1 MLPHQ
6 LPASRRRAPGT
17 PLAKLVCGDF
27 ANFRR
32 APYFVDSR
40 KAENVFRQAF
50 LLTFFVLLAASGSH
64 AQTTAE
70 LQHHSAKRANT
81 SDTWPQ
87 QAVRGAHAMVVT
99 DEALGSQAG
108 VTILK
113 QGGNAVDAAVAV
125 AFALAVVEP
134 AAGNI
139 GGGGF
144 MLVRLADG
152 KTNFFDY
159 REVAPANAT
168 RDMYI
173 QNGKLVPDAST
184 LGYRSVAVPGTVA
197 GLELALKTHGT
208 MKLAQVMA
216 PAIHLAKNG
225 FAITEKLVREFDD
238 EKPGLEKFS
247 VSKRLFL
254 TNSQNKNHPYKV
266 GDIFRQP
273 ELAATLERIAK
284 NGAADFYRGE
294 TARMLVADM
303 QSNGG
308 IITADDLTNY
318 QPKIREVLRAH
329 YQIEG
334 HRWDVLTSPPPS
346 SGGVAIIEA
355 LNILRQTQLKGWDDL
370 QSVRMVLEAMRRV
383 FADRAAYLADP
394 DYSDVPVAGLISD
407 CYGQELFATIDPQHA
422 SSSKEIKA
430 GIPHVCGISAGQ
442 SVAPNTG
449 VSLGEGPHTTHFS
462 VVDSAENAVASTY
475 TLNDSYGSHV
485 TSSAGF
491 LLNDE
496 MDDFTTQ
503 PGVPNALFGLMQS
516 DANAIAPNH
525 RPLSSMTPTML
536 LRDGKL
542 SFVTGSPGGPA
553 IISATLLTV
562 IDWMRL
568 GMDAQAAINAPRF
581 HHQWLP
587 DEVVLEKEF
596 SPAFEQALN
605 ANGYSTKRKG
615 HIGLVN
621 AIGIDAQ
628 NGDRLGA
635 ADPRDHGSAVGY

>member
-1 MLPHQ
+1 MNTNRL
-6 LPASRRRAPGT
+6 ARRVST
-17 PLAKLVCGDF
+17 F
-27 ANFRR
+27 AI
-32 APYFVDSR
+32 
-40 KAENVFRQAF
+40 
-50 LLTFFVLLAASGSH
+50 LLFSLHSTVR
-64 AQTTAE
+64 AQTASE
-70 LQHHSAKRANT
+70 LQDRPAHVANT
-81 SDTWPQ
+81 SDQWPQ
-87 QAVRGAHAMVVT
+87 LAVRGAHAMVAT
-99 DEALGSQAG
+99 DETLGSQAG
-108 VTILK
+108 VEILK
-113 QGGNAVDAAVAV
+113 RGGNAVDAAVAV

-159 REVAPANAT
+159 REVAPGKAT

-173 QNGKLVPDAST
+173 KDGQLIPDAST
-184 LGYRSVAVPGTVA
+184 LGFRSVAIPGTVA

-208 MKLAQVMA
+208 MKLADVMA
-216 PAIHLAKNG
+216 PAIRLAKEG
-225 FAITEKLVREFDD
+225 FPVTEKLVREWEE
-238 EKPGLEKFS
+238 EKSALQQFT
-247 VSKRLFL
+247 VSKRIFL
-254 TNSQNKNHPYKV
+254 NNGRAYKV

-273 ELAATLERIAK
+273 ELAATLQRIAK

-294 TARMLVADM
+294 TARMIVADM

-308 IITADDLTNY
+308 IISSDDLANY

-329 YQIEG
+329 YQVEG

-355 LNILRQTQLKGWDDL
+355 LNMLEQTALKGWDDP
-370 QSVRMVLEAMRRV
+370 QSVHMVVETMRRV

-394 DYSDVPVAGLISD
+394 DYSNVPVAGLTAE
-407 CYGQELFATIDPQHA
+407 CYANELAATIDPQHA
-422 SSSKEIKA
+422 SSSKQVKA
-430 GIPHVCGISAGQ
+430 GNPHVCGISASLDHAAQ
-442 SVAPNTG
+442 KI

-462 VVDSAENAVASTY
+462 VVDAAGNAVASTY
-475 TLNDSYGSHV
+475 TLNDSYGSHA

-503 PGVPNALFGLMQS
+503 PGVPNALFGLIQS
-516 DANAIAPNH
+516 DANAIAPGH

-542 SFVTGSPGGPA
+542 SFVTGSPGGPT

-562 IDWMRL
+562 INWMRL

-581 HHQWLP
+581 HHQWMP
-587 DEVVLEKEF
+587 DEILLEKEF
-596 SPAFEQALN
+596 SPTFEQALN
-605 ANGYSTKRKG
+605 ARGHATKRKG

-621 AIGIDAQ
+621 AVGIDVQ
-628 NGDRLGA
+628 TGDRLGA
-635 ADPRDHGSAVGY
+635 ADPRDHGSAIGY